1 MVNIFPIIATLSTK
15 KAQYWQNLNIHPAR
29 KEKATMFCIK
39 CKQTIPDGS
48 AFCLHCGANQQSAPK
63 SSKPR
68 SRPNGT
74 GSAYK
79 RGKTWTACWIAG
91 WKPAPDG
98 RLLANKRTKGG
109 FPTKKEALEYV
120 STLKT
125 QGSRNPDA
133 NITFASLFER
143 FEAQHDERVKDTT
156 MAGYKSAYKH
166 FNDISAMRFAS
177 IGVDDLQ
184 YCIDAVPGK
193 RTRQVMKALA
203 SLLYKYAGSRQIV
216 DTNLAQYIYV
226 GKGEQIERPAF
237 TMAQLNTVRNAVGSV
252 PYTDYILCM
261 CYLGFRP
268 NEMLSLT
275 KKAYHEEDGASYL
288 VGGFKTE
295 AGTNRKVTIS
305 PKILPIIRRRLA
317 DKSSIYLF
325 PKQDGSAMRDAYFRD
340 IFYETL
346 NRLGIQPIPKAGER
360 AHLVPYSCRHTFANL
375 MKNVTG
381 SDTDKAAL
389 MGHADASM
397 TKKYQSEELEN
408 LVRITNAL

>member
-1 MVNIFPIIATLSTK
+1 
-15 KAQYWQNLNIHPAR
+15 
-29 KEKATMFCIK
+29 MFCIK

-63 SSKPR
+63 PSRPTKPR

-98 RLLANKRTKGG
+98 HLLANKRTKGG

-120 STLKT
+120 ATLKT

-133 NITFASLFER
+133 NITFAALFER

-346 NRLGIQPIPKAGER
+346 NRLGIQPVPKAGER